1 MRVNHLTRKISENT
15 LASIWHARRYEQAT
29 TAGKMNP
36 LPESRPAKTAPRLQF
51 SQWFSSPPMLE

>member
-1 MRVNHLTRKISENT
+1 
-15 LASIWHARRYEQAT
+15 
-29 TAGKMNP
+29 MNP